1 MSLYTQT
8 SEAAF
13 WGAASMRDHIVPRT
27 ELTLGISRL
36 IPGVRIPQSLGH
48 IYTHDGLRHRR
59 KRIFIK
65 KQISMLDLALASI
78 QGSLASQAS
87 DLL

>member
-27 ELTLGISRL
+27 ELTLGIRRL
-36 IPGVRIPQSLGH
+36 MPGVRIRSGTSTL
-48 IYTHDGLRHRR
+48 
-59 KRIFIK
+59 
-65 KQISMLDLALASI
+65 SMACVIVGNEFA
-78 QGSLASQAS
+78 
-87 DLL
+87 